1 MYETYAPEVN
11 TDEYLLASVLTA
23 CSKIS
28 ETEYAIGIWDR
39 LKGVGFANV
48 AYFYNEMIMCYA
60 KRRDYADKAIELY
73 KQMRGEGVIPT
84 HRTFTGL
91 FTACARL
98 GDLPEARLGLKEMK
112 DFDLE
117 PCRIHL
123 AQLMNVYS
131 EASLDANEQ
140 AKELFVKE
148 SWEIFRMCKE
158 KGAVDELVLNN
169 LLAVHTKAFFDHQVE
184 GLVLPLYEQLGI
196 KRNVHTYRRLMN
208 MYSELA
214 EFKTVKNLWMN
225 MIQEGI
231 QPDMYVMNSYLKAC
245 MKTRD
250 TDQTCEVL
258 QRFKDQGLR
267 PLYSFLRQ
275 LHKSEGM
282 PMRLWAHLQ
291 DFEFFHTKGF
301 NKTYSQK
308 FRDSRIEKRYTK

>member
-1 MYETYAPEVN
+1 
-11 TDEYLLASVLTA
+11 
-23 CSKIS
+23 
-28 ETEYAIGIWDR
+28 
-39 LKGVGFANV
+39 
-48 AYFYNEMIMCYA
+48 
-60 KRRDYADKAIELY
+60 
-73 KQMRGEGVIPT
+73 
-84 HRTFTGL
+84 
-91 FTACARL
+91 
-98 GDLPEARLGLKEMK
+98 
-112 DFDLE
+112 
-117 PCRIHL
+117 
-123 AQLMNVYS
+123 MN
-131 EASLDANEQ
+131 
-140 AKELFVKE
+140 
-148 SWEIFRMCKE
+148 I
-158 KGAVDELVLNN
+158 
-169 LLAVHTKAFFDHQVE
+169 
-184 GLVLPLYEQLGI
+184 
-196 KRNVHTYRRLMN
+196 
-208 MYSELA
+208 YSELA